1 MHTQAVYRY
10 SCMPALERLLSTN
23 EIHLRISSYTTKL
36 YDLYST
42 FTPFEHISCNSETF
56 TTLEE
61 E

>member
-42 FTPFEHISCNSETF
+42 FTPFEHTISHVTVKRSQH
-56 TTLEE
+56 
-61 E
+61 